1 MPNVPSGV
9 YSNRP
14 WNSYRPWIAS
24 DKAAYPPQAYIG
36 PFASNQ
42 ERLLSQSLEV
52 GDMTHAEVQEYVRPN
67 LPQVELFPDRY
78 GFSTKEYGI
87 KDIIEMTG
95 RPVTRVDYAQ
105 QPTTTESTSRNAL
118 GQV

>member
-9 YSNRP
+9 YGDKP
-14 WNSYRPWIAS
+14 WNSNRPWIAS
-24 DKAAYPPQAYIG
+24 GKAAYPPQAYIG

-42 ERLLSQSLEV
+42 ERLLTQSMEI
-52 GDMTHAEVQEYVRPN
+52 GNMTPEEIQEYVRPN

-78 GFSTKEYGI
+78 GYKTTEYGI
-87 KDIIEMTG
+87 RDIVELTG
-95 RPVTRVDYAQ
+95 RPVTRVDFSQ
-105 QPTTTESTSRNAL
+105 QPTTTESTSRNTL